1 MINALLTRS
10 AWIAGLS
17 SLAMLTA
24 CGGGGSG
31 STSSETNTNADSM
44 AVANSAIW
52 NSQAGVTSI
61 TLSRADGQPVAVDT
75 NVVVSSWTCESSDP
89 QGLNE
94 PLATDEVARKVVSEA
109 GTSVTLTDVSVPAT
123 QLLVQVTSGTST
135 YYAKRHNMAIAGNNA
150 GNLAIVL
157 DVAPDTEEKMAL
169 QFDKCP

>member
-1 MINALLTRS
+1 M
-10 AWIAGLS
+10 S
-17 SLAMLTA
+17 SLALLTA

-31 STSSETNTNADSM
+31 TQDAETNAEKMT
-44 AVANSAIW
+44 VANSAVW

-61 TLSRADGQPVAVDT
+61 TLSRADNLAVAAGT
-75 NVVVSSWTCESSDP
+75 NVIVSSWTCESSDP

-135 YYAKRHNMAIAGNNA
+135 YYAKRHNMVTAGNSA